1 MALAL
6 NTDTDV
12 STPTTGGVDWEHLTS
27 SRPIAHQAAAVTVA
41 LELRRAIAACGASF
55 SALHILAEAER
66 YCSVA
71 ALSYVSAA
79 GDVKPLPSAAALQR
93 LRIFRDWHD
102 NWDAE
107 GAPAPD
113 LRALDAASN
122 LLGFLKSYP
131 VEPIAMLDASGLP
144 MLLLRFLGGEGEI
157 TVSGNGAVDFVL
169 DLPDGETQTEVEL
182 EFDSQGLPAQLHEV
196 LSRLRAIAQHER

>member
-1 MALAL
+1 MTVEFT
-6 NTDTDV
+6 TDTDV

-27 SRPIAHQAAAVTVA
+27 SRPIAYQAAAVSVA
-41 LELRRAIAACGASF
+41 LELRRAVSACGASF

-71 ALSYVSAA
+71 AIGYMAVANDSKPSA
-79 GDVKPLPSAAALQR
+79 SAAALQR
-93 LRIFRDWHD
+93 LRLFRDWRD

-113 LRALDAASN
+113 LGALEVASN

-131 VEPIAMLDASGLP
+131 VEPIAMLHASGLP
-144 MLLLRFLGGEGEI
+144 MFVLNFTGGEGEI
-157 TVSGNGAVDFVL
+157 TVSGDGAVDFVL
-169 DLPDGETQTEVEL
+169 DLPDGETQAEVEL
-182 EFDSQGLPAQLHEV
+182 EFDNQSLPVQLHDV
-196 LSRLRAIAQHER
+196 LTRLRAIAQHER